1 MDPYLE
7 APGLWPDVHARL
19 INAISDLLTGG
30 VQDRYLVRI
39 EERLYIERPFSD
51 EPPRIRVADVAISS
65 RGGPRIARDMEQGS
79 VAVAEVAVAEPI
91 ELITSGSFEVRE
103 GHLTIRDRADRSVI
117 TVIEVL
123 SPANKASGPGLA
135 SFTAKREEVLA
146 SDASLVEIDLL
157 REGLRCTPSDWA
169 QTPHQYEVHVSRA
182 TARPRGLVWP
192 IRLGQRLPIIP
203 IPLRG
208 DDPDVPLDLRAALDL
223 AYDRARYDL
232 ELDYRSEPVPP
243 LNNEWAAWADAYLL
257 AKGVRQPASN
267 PQSGA

>member
-1 MDPYLE
+1 
-7 APGLWPDVHARL
+7 VHARL
-19 INAISDLLTGG
+19 INAISDVLTGR

-39 EERLYIERPFSD
+39 EERLYIERPFGD
-51 EPPRIRVADVAISS
+51 EAPRIRVADVAISA
-65 RGGPRIARDMEQGS
+65 RGGPRPLFGDAS
-79 VAVAEVAVAEPI
+79 SAVAVAERDVAEPV
-91 ELITSGSFEVRE
+91 ELTTSGAFEARE
-103 GHLTIRDRADRSVI
+103 GYLTIRDRADRSVV

-135 SFTAKREEVLA
+135 SFTAKREEVMA

-157 REGLRCTPSDWA
+157 REGLRCTPSKWTE
-169 QTPHQYEVHVSRA
+169 TPHHYEVHVSRA

-192 IRLGQRLPIIP
+192 IRLNQRLPLVP

-232 ELDYRSEPVPP
+232 ELDYRSAPEPP
-243 LNNEWAAWADAYLL
+243 LDDEWSAWADAVLR
-257 AKGVRQPASN
+257 AKGLREPNAN
-267 PQSGA
+267 PPTET